1 MQTPKT
7 SKERVYDILDS
18 CTRTHDVRE
27 ADFFQAS
34 YIADTLHISRSLAS
48 QYMNELVGE
57 GLLVKVASRPALFY
71 GRRAIEAAF
80 GVCPETDTFVSVD
93 ELVGAIET
101 ARGSVYDFEDL
112 IGATGS
118 LRSVIEQAK
127 AAASYPPCGLPL
139 MLVGTMGS
147 GRRGIENSI
156 TSYCVSEGII
166 TDRAHAGLLDAAS
179 GASELV
185 RGLLGDE
192 SHEGL
197 LSSRETRV
205 IWVKNA
211 QLLSDDQ
218 MAELL
223 GRFETRLSDG
233 GPKRAHRGTSRLFF
247 EYNGDPA
254 DVTSRPWAASIP
266 ALCFVPALDERGTE
280 EKESWIFKLLRRE
293 EANIGRPI
301 KVSRSVIRR
310 LSSQRFADNIDGLKR
325 AVSLTCASAMA
336 DSDNQGAAE
345 LKVFSYHIPGSVG
358 IAHDLELTDEPSL
371 IDVDLYDPSQT
382 GAEAIDI
389 LDRFISLFALD
400 SASEGDDVE
409 GLAKNALSNF
419 FDYVERDRNA
429 LLGEAAVGDI
439 VRQVFDRYGLREP
452 VNFSRHLVATVH
464 FFRNNQVALGRWR
477 MESSSAIRAFSQLV
491 RQKYGTE
498 YDVVSHLRSYLRD
511 YLGWRVDTESLS
523 LFSFYLHWYLRE
535 HSMRTCQAVVVAHG
549 HSTASSIADSVNTI
563 IGEHVF
569 DAIDMPIDVSADQV
583 VTQLERYLSRSPL
596 STDVLVMVD
605 MGSLER
611 IGKQLSSY
619 LGVSVGVINNVS
631 TALALEAGEMIVQ
644 QEQMKAILEHV
655 CDVSRASWSLSAV
668 EQSSDCILFVSEN
681 GEMAATRISDL
692 FIKSLPRPIPVEM
705 VPCDYFELTRSRGDI
720 SQVTRRNVLFVFGA
734 TDPGIAGASFL
745 SLEDITELKSDD
757 GLGLGL
763 ENYLAPDE
771 ISELKNNLIRN
782 FSLENLMHHLTIL
795 EPNHLMEVVSESLD
809 LLQASLGKRFSYG
822 TRLRLY
828 IHISYL
834 VERLVTKVAL
844 DYGDSDAFV
853 SEHGDFVRRAR
864 SSFSGVTRTYGVDL
878 PVGEINY
885 LYDLIELEDTGKTTQ
900 CTEDDFFDNDP
911 ADTTAG
917 QEG

>member
-18 CTRTHDVRE
+18 CTRTQDVRE

-57 GLLVKVASRPALFY
+57 GMLVKVASRPALFY
-71 GRRAIEAAF
+71 GRRAIESVF

-93 ELVGAIET
+93 ELVSAIQS
-101 ARGSVYDFEDL
+101 ARGAVYDFEDL

-118 LRSVIEQAK
+118 LRGIVEQAK

-139 MLVGTMGS
+139 MLVGTQGS

-156 TSYCVSEGII
+156 TSYCVSEGIVA
-166 TDRAHAGLLDAAS
+166 DRVHAGLLDAAS
-179 GASELV
+179 GTDELV
-185 RGLLGDE
+185 RGLLGDDA
-192 SHEGL
+192 HEGL
-197 LSSRETRV
+197 LASRETRIV
-205 IWVKNA
+205 WIKNA
-211 QLLSDDQ
+211 QMLSDEQ

-233 GPKRAHRGTSRLFF
+233 GPKRARRGTSRLFF
-247 EYNGDPA
+247 EYNGDPS

-266 ALCFVPALDERGTE
+266 ALCFVPSLEECGSE

-293 EANIGRPI
+293 EGNIGRRI

-310 LSSQRFADNIDGLKR
+310 LSSHRFADNIDGLKR

-345 LKVFSYHIPGSVG
+345 LKVFSYHIPSSIG
-358 IAHDLELTDEPSL
+358 ATHDLELTDEPGL
-371 IDVDLYDPSQT
+371 IDVDLYDPSQA
-382 GAEAIDI
+382 GAEAVDI
-389 LDRFISLFALD
+389 LDRFMSLFALD
-400 SASEGDDVE
+400 SAASDDAE
-409 GLAKNALSNF
+409 GLAKSALSSF
-419 FDYVERDRNA
+419 FEYVERDRNA
-429 LLGEAAVGDI
+429 LIGETAVADI

-452 VNFSRHLVATVH
+452 VNFSRHLVACVH
-464 FFRNNQVALGRWR
+464 FFRNNQVALNRWR
-477 MESSSAIRAFSQLV
+477 AESSSSIRAFSQLV
-491 RQKYGTE
+491 RQKYATE

-511 YLGWRVDTESLS
+511 YLGWRVDAESLS

-535 HSMRTCQAVVVAHG
+535 HGMRSCQAVIVAHG

-569 DAIDMPIDVSADQV
+569 DAIDMPVDVSADQV
-583 VTQLERYLSRSPL
+583 VSQLERFLSRSPL
-596 STDVLVMVD
+596 SIDVLVMVD

-644 QEQMKAILEHV
+644 QEQMQAILEHV
-655 CDVSRASWSLSAV
+655 CDVSRANWSLSAV
-668 EQSSDCILFVSEN
+668 EQSSDCILFASEN

-705 VPCDYFELTRSRGDI
+705 VPCDYFELVRAKGDL
-720 SQVTRRNVLFVFGA
+720 SQVTRRHVLFVFGA
-734 TDPGIAGASFL
+734 TDPGVEGVSFL
-745 SLEDITELKSDD
+745 SLEDIAELKSDD

-795 EPNHLMEVVSESLD
+795 EPNHLMDVVSESLD

-844 DYGDSDAFV
+844 DYGDSDAFA

>member
-18 CTRTHDVRE
+18 CTRSHDVRE

-34 YIADTLHISRSLAS
+34 YIADALHISRSLAS
-48 QYMNELVGE
+48 QYMNELVGD
-57 GLLVKVASRPALFY
+57 GLLVKVSSRPALFY
-71 GRRAIEAAF
+71 GRRAIEAVF
-80 GVCPETDTFVSVD
+80 GARPATDSFVSID
-93 ELVGAIET
+93 EMLSAIQS
-101 ARGSVYDFEDL
+101 ARGAVYDFEDL

-118 LRSVIEQAK
+118 LRGIVEQAK

-139 MLVGTMGS
+139 MLVGAQGS

-166 TDRAHAGLLDAAS
+166 IDRAHAGLLDAAS
-179 GASELV
+179 SADDLV
-185 RGLLGDE
+185 LGLLGDDA
-192 SHEGL
+192 HEGL

-211 QLLSDDQ
+211 QVLSDDQ
-218 MAELL
+218 MAALL
-223 GRFETRLSDG
+223 SRFETRLSDG
-233 GPKRAHRGTSRLFF
+233 GPKRPRRGTSRLFF

-254 DVTSRPWAASIP
+254 DVTARPWAASIP
-266 ALCFVPALDERGTE
+266 ALCFVPTLDERGSE

-293 EANIGRPI
+293 EDNIGRPI
-301 KVSRSVIRR
+301 KVSRSVVRR
-310 LSSQRFADNIDGLKR
+310 LSSQRFSDNIDGLKR

-336 DSDNQGAAE
+336 DSDNQGASD
-345 LKVFSYHIPGSVG
+345 LKLFSYHIPSSVG
-358 IAHDLELTDEPSL
+358 LVHELELDDEPAL
-371 IDVDLYDPSQT
+371 IDVDLYDPSQS

-389 LDRFISLFALD
+389 LGRFVSLFALD
-400 SASEGDDVE
+400 SATGGDDAE
-409 GLAKNALSNF
+409 GLAKSTLSSF
-419 FDYVERDRNA
+419 FEYVERDRNA
-429 LLGEAAVGDI
+429 LIGEAAVTDI

-452 VNFSRHLVATVH
+452 VNFSRHLVASVH
-464 FFRNNQVALGRWR
+464 FFRNNQTALGRWR
-477 MESSSAIRAFSQLV
+477 VQSSSGIRAFSQLV

-511 YLGWRVDTESLS
+511 YLGWRMDAENLS

-535 HSMRTCQAVVVAHG
+535 RGVRSCQAIVVAHG

-583 VTQLERYLSRSPL
+583 VSQLERYLSRSPL
-596 STDVLVMVD
+596 SLDVLVMVD

-644 QEQMKAILEHV
+644 QERVQAILEHV
-655 CDVSRASWSLSAV
+655 CEVSKASWSMSAV
-668 EQSSDCILFVSEN
+668 EKSSDCILFVSEN

-705 VPCDYFELTRSRGDI
+705 VPCDYFEITRSKGDVSHVARG
-720 SQVTRRNVLFVFGA
+720 NVLFVFGA
-734 TDPGIAGASFL
+734 ADPHIPGVRFL
-745 SLEDITELKSDD
+745 SLEDITELRSDD
-757 GLGLGL
+757 SLGLGL

-771 ISELKNNLIRN
+771 IVELKNNLIRN

-795 EPNHLMEVVSESLD
+795 EPNHLMDVVSESLEQ
-809 LLQASLGKRFSYG
+809 LQASLGKRFSYG

-853 SEHGDFVRRAR
+853 SEHGDFVRLAR
-864 SSFSGVTRTYGVDL
+864 TSFSGVTRTYGVDL

-885 LYDLIELEDTGKTTQ
+885 LFDLIELEDSGRTTQ